1 MAPSGRLDAMDGL
14 NSNLNLNEGA
24 PPRVM
29 PRIGEWGPLEV
40 PATRAKRRMR
50 WWVIL
55 LVVGVAAAIVGYGY
69 WMYTLL
75 R

>member
-1 MAPSGRLDAMDGL
+1 MDGL
-14 NSNLNLNEGA
+14 NTNLNLNEGA
-24 PPRVM
+24 PARVM

-40 PATRAKRRMR
+40 PATRQKRRMR

-55 LVVGVAAAIVGYGY
+55 TFVGVLAVTVGYGY
-69 WMYTLL
+69 WIYTMI

>member
-1 MAPSGRLDAMDGL
+1 MDGL
-14 NSNLNLNEGA
+14 NTNLNLNEGA

-40 PATRAKRRMR
+40 PATRQKRRMR

-55 LVVGVAAAIVGYGY
+55 IFVGVLAVTVGYGY
-69 WMYTLL
+69 WIYTMI

>member
-1 MAPSGRLDAMDGL
+1 MDGL
-14 NSNLNLNEGA
+14 NTNLNLNEGA

-40 PATRAKRRMR
+40 PATRQKRRMR
-50 WWVIL
+50 WWVSLIF
-55 LVVGVAAAIVGYGY
+55 VGALAAVVGYGY
-69 WMYTLL
+69 WIFTMI

>member
-1 MAPSGRLDAMDGL
+1 MDGL

-24 PPRVM
+24 PSRVM

-55 LVVGVAAAIVGYGY
+55 ITFGVTAVTVGYGY
-69 WMYTLL
+69 WIYTMI

>member
-1 MAPSGRLDAMDGL
+1 MLWQTGAMDGL

-55 LVVGVAAAIVGYGY
+55 ILLGVAAAVVGYGY
-69 WMYTLL
+69 WIYTMV